1 MENIILIV
9 VVGILM
15 LLSFYLGSRTK
26 TEKKVITTLNPIEKI
41 KEIKENRESK
51 EEFDKQEKINQTNI
65 ENIENYNGSGYG
77 QKDFLD

>member
-15 LLSFYLGSRTK
+15 LLSFYLGSKTK

-41 KEIKENRESK
+41 KEIRENRESK
-51 EEFDKQEKINQTNI
+51 EEFEKQEKENQTNL
-65 ENIENYNGSGYG
+65 ENIENYNGTGLG
-77 QKDFLD
+77 QKDFQD